1 LIVAGSGDVV
11 KLLKDKVIHFG
22 LSERVQFL
30 PKMPWAELMRVTKS
44 ADAGLSLERDT
55 NINYRYSLPNKL
67 FDYISAGLPVITGN
81 LPEIRKIIEAYD
93 CGLIIPEITPGEI
106 SRAIIELR
114 DNPELRNRLKKNS
127 ANAFAA
133 LNWNNEQEKVI
144 SLYRKIINKKI
155 N

>member
-1 LIVAGSGDVV
+1 MMRFT
-11 KLLKDKVIHFG
+11 KL
-22 LSERVQFL
+22 
-30 PKMPWAELMRVTKS
+30 
-44 ADAGLSLERDT
+44 ADAGISLDKDKSL
-55 NINYRYSLPNKL
+55 NYRFSLPNKI
-67 FDYISAGLPVITGN
+67 FDYISAGIPVVSGN

-114 DNPELRNRLKKNS
+114 DNPELRNRLKNNS

-133 LNWNNEQEKVI
+133 LNWKNEQEKVI